1 MKIAIPTND
10 GINISAHFGRCRE
23 FLIFE
28 VQNGQVKLIE
38 TRINAGCHEHG
49 SGSSDGGAQQHSH
62 SGFVERLRDCDTVLC
77 GGIGAGAVEALKAGG
92 IPVVL
97 VDTAGS
103 AEQIVTAFQSGTLRP
118 GSGGMCQCQH

>member
-1 MKIAIPTND
+1 MKIALPTND

-118 GSGGMCQCQH
+118 GSGGMCQCKH

>member
-1 MKIAIPTND
+1 MKIATPTND

-49 SGSSDGGAQQHSH
+49 SGSSDGGVQQHSH

-77 GGIGAGAVEALKAGG
+77 GGIGAGAVEALKASG

>member
-103 AEQIVTAFQSGTLRP
+103 AEQIVTAFQSGALRP
-118 GSGGMCQCQH
+118 ASGGMCQCQH